1 MNTGILL
8 EEFNLQ
14 RHGSKQLLCYLFDKS
29 IPY

>member
-14 RHGSKQLLCYLFDKS
+14 RRSGKGLLNHLFDKS